1 MKNKKRIIIMAVGG
15 ALAAGLL
22 VAGYLL
28 KNAEDKAEAPPPPDS
43 SIAIIEAEPQEAP
56 TGPVL
61 DAAPESWPEDESSD
75 TFTTRAQLGE
85 VADSIGVLTIEKI
98 GLSCHV
104 YDSDESTVM
113 EDMKKGAA
121 HYKSTSYW
129 NGNIGLSAHNGNA
142 SYSFFDKLHKLKEG
156 DIITYE
162 TTLGTRQYAVKTIAT
177 IGDED
182 WSYLDRTPDNC
193 ITLTTCI
200 TGQETQRLCIQAVEV

>member
-1 MKNKKRIIIMAVGG
+1 MSKKRIIFIAVGG
-15 ALAAGLL
+15 ALALCLL

-28 KNAEDKAEAPPPPDS
+28 KSNEEKPEQPQPDS
-43 SIAIIEAEPQEAP
+43 SLAVIEAEKEDAP

-61 DAAPESWPEDESSD
+61 DKAPESWPEDSEDDS

-85 VADSIGVLTIEKI
+85 VKDSIGVLTIEKI

-104 YDSDESTVM
+104 FDSDENTVM

-129 NGNIGLSAHNGNA
+129 NGNVGLSAHNGNA
-142 SYSFFDKLHKLKEG
+142 SYSFFDKLPQLKEG

-182 WSYLDRTPDNC
+182 WSYLDRTPNNC

-200 TGQETQRLCIQAVEV
+200 TGKETQRLCVQAVEV